1 MKKLLLTAFIAF
13 TFTASAQV
21 LQSDT
26 FDAYT
31 VGNVGTMTDG
41 TVEGQGGWLTAI
53 VAAGSDNTDNN
64 NFQIIAGAGTD
75 KDFKI
80 TGSSTAAGTRFM
92 WKDGLVSAWENRVVG
107 NDIIEVEFDYYTGG
121 TTTSLND
128 FRVYIYSDEATPKV
142 LAGIGVSKNL
152 SITVAGT
159 PTNFKNVVRGFLF
172 WTSTPGTGT
181 YSFGLGASATE
192 PATLPEDTTVRLG
205 FSFNK
210 TTAEVIWKSSLGLE
224 ASFAGSADF
233 PMVTA
238 GINPGEVDFLGV
250 AGTGNTVASSGEY
263 DNFVVKAS
271 ATDQLLS
278 AENSFA
284 TANFSVFPNP
294 ATDVVNVNAG
304 NLVINSIQVTDLNGR
319 VINTIN
325 VNASSTAQVNIS
337 ELMTG
342 IYFLT
347 VNTDQGVGT
356 SKIVKK

>member
-21 LQSDT
+21 LQSDN

-41 TVEGQGGWLTAI
+41 TVEGQGGWLQFVGT
-53 VAAGSDNTDNN
+53 GSDNTDNN
-64 NFQIIAGAGTD
+64 NFQIIAGTGTD

-80 TGSSTAAGTRFM
+80 TGSSIAGGTRFM

-152 SITVAGT
+152 VVSGT
-159 PTNFKNVVRGFLF
+159 SFKNVVRGFCH

-181 YSFGLGASATE
+181 YSIGLGASATE

-210 TTAEVIWKSSLGLE
+210 TTAEVIWRSNAGLD
-224 ASFAGSADF
+224 ASFSGNANF

-238 GINPGEVDFLGV
+238 GINPGEVNFLGV
-250 AGTGNTVASSGEY
+250 AGTGNTVASSAEY